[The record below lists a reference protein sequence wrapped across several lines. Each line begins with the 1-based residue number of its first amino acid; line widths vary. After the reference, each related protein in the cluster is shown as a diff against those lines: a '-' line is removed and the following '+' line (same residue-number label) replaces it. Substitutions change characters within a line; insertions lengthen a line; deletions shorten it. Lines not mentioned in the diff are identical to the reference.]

1 MKQDFTV
8 RHGALDGVEA
18 FLSVARRKSFR
29 RAAADLGVTP
39 SAISQAV
46 RALEARIGAPLF
58 TRTTRSVGLT
68 EAGERFLA
76 GARPAFEELVAAAE
90 AARDL
95 GSRPAG
101 LLRLA
106 VPRAVVPLILQPMIA
121 SFCEAYPD
129 IELEIAAS
137 EELVDIAQQG
147 FDAGI
152 RLGQIIAADMT
163 IVRLTP
169 PFRFVIVGSPAY
181 LARAGAP
188 DRPEHLRD
196 HACLRQ
202 RLSNGAIALWRF
214 LDGNRP
220 LEVSVAGPLIA
231 NDFQS
236 LLAAALEGV
245 GLAQVPEPV
254 AKAAVGEGRLRHLLT
269 PFAPTTPG
277 VFLYHSGRREVL
289 PKLRAFIDHVKRV
302 SAMNANIQIA

>member
-1 MKQDFTV
+1 
-8 RHGALDGVEA
+8 
-18 FLSVARRKSFR
+18 
-29 RAAADLGVTP
+29 
-39 SAISQAV
+39 
-46 RALEARIGAPLF
+46 
-58 TRTTRSVGLT
+58 
-68 EAGERFLA
+68 
-76 GARPAFEELVAAAE
+76 
-90 AARDL
+90 
-95 GSRPAG
+95 
-101 LLRLA
+101 
-106 VPRAVVPLILQPMIA
+106 
-121 SFCEAYPD
+121 
-129 IELEIAAS
+129 
-137 EELVDIAQQG
+137 
-147 FDAGI
+147 
-152 RLGQIIAADMT
+152 RLGQFIAADMT

-169 PFRFVIVGSPAY
+169 PFRFVVVGSPTY

-188 DRPEHLRD
+188 DRPEDLRN

-231 NDFQS
+231 NDLPS

-245 GLAQVPEPV
+245 GLAQLPEPV
-254 AKAAVGEGRLRHLLT
+254 AKASVGEGRLRHLLA